1 MTRWQSY
8 RASLPTQADWIVV
21 ALAASVPWSTS
32 ITGIL
37 IALWLVAI
45 LPTLTPEDYRRAY
58 WRPAG
63 VTILALIALAA
74 LGMLWADVSWPE
86 RFDGFDSYLRLLCI
100 PLLFA
105 QFSRS
110 EHAGRVMIGFS
121 ISCAV
126 LLALSWL
133 SFFGLP
139 LPPPLKPDGIP
150 VKDYIAQSA
159 VLTVAL
165 LFFVRLGVDAWA
177 AGRRTVAIALV
188 VLTALCV
195 INIFYIATSRTALV
209 VTTLLLVVFGFRQFG
224 WRGAAAMAA
233 AFVILIAAAWPTA
246 DFLRTR
252 VVGFVH
258 EVQSFTPDGEATPA
272 GERLEFWRKSVSF
285 IAAAPIL
292 GHGTG
297 SIRAQFQKAAE
308 GQTGM
313 AATVAANPHN
323 QMFAVGIQIG
333 FVGIAILIAMWLS
346 HLALF
351 GSRSIAGWMG
361 LAIVLQNIAGSM
373 FNSHLF
379 DFTQGWLYVI
389 GVGVAG
395 GAVIKEANIA
405 GRNSA
410 PIRSHS
416 AVPAPE

>member
-1 MTRWQSY
+1 MTLWQSY
-8 RASLPTQADWIVV
+8 RASLPAQADWLVV
-21 ALAASVPWSTS
+21 ALAASLPWSTS
-32 ITGIL
+32 LTGIL
-37 IALWLVAI
+37 LALWLIAV
-45 LPTLTPEDYRRAY
+45 LPTLAPADFREAY

-63 VTILALIALAA
+63 ATILALVALAA
-74 LGMLWADVSWPE
+74 LGMLWADISWPE

-121 ISCAV
+121 VSCTV
-126 LLALSWL
+126 LLTLSWL
-133 SFFGLP
+133 SFFGLA
-139 LPPPLKPDGIP
+139 LPPPFKPGGIP

-165 LFFVRLGVDAWA
+165 LFFVRLAVDTWG
-177 AGRRTVAIALV
+177 AGRRALALALV
-188 VLTALCV
+188 LLAALCV

-209 VTTLLLVVFGFRQFG
+209 VTTLLLIIFGFRQFG

-233 AFVILIAAAWPTA
+233 AFVILVAAAWPTA

-252 VVGFVH
+252 VTGFFQ
-258 EVQSFTPDGEATPA
+258 EVQSFSPEGRATPA

-297 SIRAQFQKAAE
+297 SIRSQFQKAAE
-308 GQTGM
+308 GQSGM

-333 FVGIAILIAMWLS
+333 AVGIALLIAMWLS

-395 GAVIKEANIA
+395 GAVLRDNALQ
-405 GRNSA
+405 R
-410 PIRSHS
+410 PD
-416 AVPAPE
+416 PAR